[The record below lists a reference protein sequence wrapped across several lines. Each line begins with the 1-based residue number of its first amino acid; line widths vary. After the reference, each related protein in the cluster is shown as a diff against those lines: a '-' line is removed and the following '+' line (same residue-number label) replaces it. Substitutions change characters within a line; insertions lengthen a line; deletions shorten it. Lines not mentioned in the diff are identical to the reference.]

1 MRHYELDVAPGIPS
15 GHWWRATPDALVRLN
30 FIVGAPVLY
39 RPESGREFAL
49 PPVNI
54 ITLHTR
60 PYGVCYTGE
69 VRVIGVQLQPWAL
82 FAITGR
88 SYSSTPNS
96 VFSADEGLRM
106 DLSRLVPVLE
116 ACDHDQA
123 SRVVHEALMEL
134 FKSAVS
140 APQERIARATS
151 AINKERGII
160 RASALSD
167 PFHLTSRRLQQ
178 LFAQRMGM
186 SAKVYARLVRFH
198 EGMVRMH
205 EPDYDP
211 MRVVAE
217 CGFYDQPHLIREFK
231 AFTSATPSAFR
242 PQGSWGLFTQAAD
255 VHGRDVVTFSL

>member
-1 MRHYELDVAPGIPS
+1 MRHYELGVAPSIPH

-30 FIVGAPVLY
+30 FIIGAPVLY

-49 PPVNI
+49 PPVNV

-88 SYSSTPNS
+88 SYISTPNS
-96 VFSADEGLRM
+96 VFNAAEVLGL
-106 DLSRLVPVLE
+106 DLARLLPAL
-116 ACDHDQA
+116 ATCDHTQA
-123 SRVVHEALMEL
+123 AQLVNGSLNKL
-134 FKSAVS
+134 FKSAGS
-140 APQERIARATS
+140 ASQERIAQATS
-151 AINKERGII
+151 AINKVRGII
-160 RASALSD
+160 RASTLSD
-167 PFHLTSRRLQQ
+167 SFHLTSRRLQQ
-178 LFAQRMGM
+178 LFAQRMGV

-242 PQGSWGLFTQAAD
+242 PQGSWRLFTKAAD
-255 VHGRDVVTFSL
+255 LHGSDVVTFSL